1 MIPRVTIERVATP
14 AGEMTL
20 SRRGDEF
27 SIRVRGIELMNS
39 QSHQSEDELGRRTCA
54 MIRDVAAPR
63 VLVGGLG
70 LGFTLRA
77 VLDSCAGAIDVVE
90 LVPDVVR
97 WNRTVLADLAGR
109 PLEDPRVTVIEDDV
123 GRVIEKATGYHAIIL
138 DVDNGPDE
146 LFASNAKLYRRTGL
160 VAAFRALVP
169 GGVYAAWSSFES
181 DTFTKW
187 LRDVGFDVT
196 VERIKGHGGR
206 HVIWLAR
213 RPDRG

>member
-1 MIPRVTIERVATP
+1 MIARVTVERVATP

-27 SIRVRGIELMNS
+27 SIRVRGVELMS
-39 QSHQSEDELGRRTCA
+39 SRSHHSEDELGRRACA
-54 MIRDVAAPR
+54 MIRDVAKPR
-63 VLVGGLG
+63 VLIGGLG
-70 LGFTLRA
+70 MGFTLRA
-77 VLDSCAGAIDVVE
+77 ALDSCAGAIDVVE
-90 LVPDVVR
+90 LVPEVVR
-97 WNRTVLADLAGR
+97 WNRTLLADLAGR

-123 GRVIEKATGYHAIIL
+123 GRVIDKATGYHAIIL

-146 LFASNAKLYRRTGL
+146 LFASNAKLYRRNGL

-181 DTFTKW
+181 NTFTAW
-187 LRDVGFDVT
+187 LREVGFDVV
-196 VERIKGHGGR
+196 VERIKAHGSR

-213 RPDRG
+213 RAS